1 MRRWGCKKKAELRKT
16 NLLTTAWSQMEI
28 YESESDS
35 NSKEGQEEA
44 DTRRGGLDLKD
55 SWPIGYDDKQ
65 MLMVHFDW

>member
-1 MRRWGCKKKAELRKT
+1 MRLQEESWTQKDQFIDNCMIPNGAI
-16 NLLTTAWSQMEI
+16 W
-28 YESESDS
+28 ESESDS

-44 DTRRGGLDLKD
+44 DTRCGGLDLKD